1 MIDKE
6 TVDKILDAAD
16 IVDVV
21 SDFVHLRRRGSNY
34 VGLCPFHNEKTP
46 SFSVSRSKG
55 ICKCF
60 SCGKGGSPVNFIM
73 EHEQMSYYEALK
85 YLAKKYNIEVKEREL
100 TDEEKQ
106 AQSERENMLLVND
119 FALKNFEDNLF
130 NTDEGRS
137 VGLSYFYEREFTD
150 STIKKFHLGY
160 SMEGRS
166 ELYNAIKKNGYNPTY
181 AIESGLCIKGEH
193 GVYDR
198 FKGRVMFPVLN
209 IAGKVIAFGGRTLK
223 KDPAKYVNSP
233 ESIIYKKKN
242 ELYGLYQAKQ
252 AIVKKDKCFLV
263 EGYTDVL
270 SMHQAGIEN
279 VVASSGTSLTEGQ
292 IRLIHRFTDN
302 ITVLYDGDSAGI
314 KASLRG
320 IDLLLAE
327 GLNVKVLLLPDGD
340 DPDSFAKKHNASEFQ
355 GFIDAN
361 ETDFI
366 KFKTSILLEGLENDP
381 IKKSEAI
388 QDIVKSISV
397 IPENITRAVYIKEC
411 SKRFEIDEKI
421 LAEEVKKTAKG
432 IKAKDRS
439 GKSTTETET
448 TSSPTVRTEP
458 SDAAVKSKSLRMY
471 ETDIIRYIAKY
482 GMCNELFE
490 IENPDGGFSN
500 VTLVEAVNVELTSE
514 SISFSVPAFKKI
526 FDRALSFLPDFY
538 ADLPGEA
545 DRLDKEMKEKV
556 QIAQLSDT
564 VVGKAKERLVESIQ
578 KDFKNK
584 LIDFEKEYLEK
595 RLCSDQDDE
604 IRQTTLDLVIEKEP
618 LSKVHTRLSD
628 MESEYDRLR
637 DLVSLSLNVWKDA
650 LLSQRIK
657 EIQEEIKLLCQASGD
672 INRVEQLMQELSQ
685 LRAIRKQLI
694 GDRVIIP

>member
-1 MIDKE
+1 MDTLWKAGRNS
-6 TVDKILDAAD
+6 TM
-16 IVDVV
+16 
-21 SDFVHLRRRGSNY
+21 
-34 VGLCPFHNEKTP
+34 P
-46 SFSVSRSKG
+46 S
-55 ICKCF
+55 
-60 SCGKGGSPVNFIM
+60 
-73 EHEQMSYYEALK
+73 
-85 YLAKKYNIEVKEREL
+85 
-100 TDEEKQ
+100 
-106 AQSERENMLLVND
+106 
-119 FALKNFEDNLF
+119 
-130 NTDEGRS
+130 
-137 VGLSYFYEREFTD
+137 
-150 STIKKFHLGY
+150 
-160 SMEGRS
+160 
-166 ELYNAIKKNGYNPTY
+166 KKNGYNPTY

-397 IPENITRAVYIKEC
+397 IPENITRAIYIKEC

-458 SDAAVKSKSLRMY
+458 SDAATVKSKSLRMY

-514 SISFSVPAFKKI
+514 SISFSVPTFKKI

-545 DRLDKEMKEKV
+545 DRLDKEMREKV

>member
-106 AQSERENMLLVND
+106 AQSERVND

-439 GKSTTETET
+439 GKSTTEPET

-458 SDAAVKSKSLRMY
+458 SDVATVKSKSLRMY

-545 DRLDKEMKEKV
+545 DRLDKEMREKV

>member
-1 MIDKE
+1 
-6 TVDKILDAAD
+6 
-16 IVDVV
+16 
-21 SDFVHLRRRGSNY
+21 
-34 VGLCPFHNEKTP
+34 
-46 SFSVSRSKG
+46 
-55 ICKCF
+55 
-60 SCGKGGSPVNFIM
+60 
-73 EHEQMSYYEALK
+73 
-85 YLAKKYNIEVKEREL
+85 
-100 TDEEKQ
+100 
-106 AQSERENMLLVND
+106 
-119 FALKNFEDNLF
+119 
-130 NTDEGRS
+130 
-137 VGLSYFYEREFTD
+137 
-150 STIKKFHLGY
+150 
-160 SMEGRS
+160 
-166 ELYNAIKKNGYNPTY
+166 
-181 AIESGLCIKGEH
+181 
-193 GVYDR
+193 
-198 FKGRVMFPVLN
+198 MFPVLN

-421 LAEEVKKTAKG
+421 LAEEVKKTSKG

-439 GKSTTETET
+439 GKSTTEPET

-458 SDAAVKSKSLRMY
+458 SDAATVKSKSLRMY

-657 EIQEEIKLLCQASGD
+657 EIQEEIKHLCQASGD
-672 INRVEQLMQELSQ
+672 INRVEHLMQELSQ

>member
-85 YLAKKYNIEVKEREL
+85 YLAKKYNIEVTEREL
-100 TDEEKQ
+100 TNEEKQ

-137 VGLSYFYEREFTD
+137 VGLSYFYEREFSD

-160 SMEGRS
+160 SMEGKS

-181 AIESGLCIKGEH
+181 AIEAGLCIKGEH

-270 SMHQAGIEN
+270 SMHQSGIEN

-327 GLNVKVLLLPDGD
+327 GMNVKVLLLPDGD
-340 DPDSFAKKHNASEFQ
+340 DPDSFAKKHNAAEFQ

-366 KFKTSILLEGLENDP
+366 EFKTSILLEGLENDP

-397 IPENITRAVYIKEC
+397 IPDNITRAVYIKEC
-411 SKRFEIDEKI
+411 SKRFEIEEKI
-421 LAEEVKKTAKG
+421 LADEVKRTAKG
-432 IKAKDRS
+432 IKTKDRS
-439 GKSTTETET
+439 GKSLQETKTVPHTT
-448 TSSPTVRTEP
+448 TSDTPTNTG
-458 SDAAVKSKSLRMY
+458 KSKSLRMY

-490 IENPDGGFSN
+490 IESPDGGFSN
-500 VTLVEAVNVELTSE
+500 VTLVEAVNIELTSE

-526 FDRALSFLPDFY
+526 FDRALSLLPNFY
-538 ADLPGEA
+538 ADLPGEIE
-545 DRLDKEMKEKV
+545 RLDKEMNEKIQV
-556 QIAQLSDT
+556 AQLSDT
-564 VVGKAKERLVESIQ
+564 VVGKAKERLIESIQ

-584 LIDFEKEYLEK
+584 LINFEKEYLEK

-650 LLSQRIK
+650 LLFQRIE
-657 EIQEEIKLLCQASGD
+657 EIQEEIKRLCQTSGD
-672 INRVEQLMQELSQ
+672 IQRIEQLMQELSQ
-685 LRAIRKQLI
+685 LRAIRSQLI